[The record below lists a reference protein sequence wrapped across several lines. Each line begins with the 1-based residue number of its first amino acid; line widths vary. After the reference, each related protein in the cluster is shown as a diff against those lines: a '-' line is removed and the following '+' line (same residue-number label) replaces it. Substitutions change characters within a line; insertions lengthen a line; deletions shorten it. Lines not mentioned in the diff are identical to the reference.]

1 MKYLFSKR
9 SPWSQV
15 CSFPDDDYTGAIT
28 NAQFDNTNLTAQA
41 QTPTTKKTKPIPKPK
56 KDDDGAHFNLCY
68 VSDQPPEVFLSHHTL
83 SRECPSMTD
92 QERKQVY
99 GSLGDRRR
107 KGHRS

>member
-41 QTPTTKKTKPIPKPK
+41 QTPTTKKTKPVPKAK
-56 KDDDGAHFNLCY
+56 KDDGGHCNLCY
-68 VSDQPPEVFLSHHTL
+68 VSDQPVEVFLSHHTL
-83 SRECPSMTD
+83 DPSCPSMTD
-92 QERKQVY
+92 QERRQLY
-99 GSLGDRRR
+99 GSLGDRR
-107 KGHRS
+107 KGSRR